1 MKILIVAATT
11 FELQPLLDF
20 IEQNRAQLQHEY
32 EIGIT
37 GIGMM
42 HTAFAM
48 EKFLQQTDADM
59 AIQVGVAGAFNT
71 NLALGDIVR
80 VQSEVLGD
88 LGVENRDE
96 YLDIFE
102 TGLVA
107 ANEFPYQD
115 GALENDFLEQ
125 IFDINLPQ
133 VKGLTVNTVSGSEAT
148 IAKRKAIYN
157 ADIETMEGAA
167 FHYACIV
174 HGIPFVQIRSISN
187 YVEPRD
193 KSKWK
198 MKEAI
203 VLLNEYLI
211 KLVGQ

>member
-20 IEQNRAQLQHEY
+20 IEQNKEQLQHEY

-80 VQSEVLGD
+80 VQSEILGD

-102 TGLVA
+102 TGLVV

-115 GALENDFLEQ
+115 GALENDFSEQ
-125 IFDINLPQ
+125 IFGINLPQ
-133 VKGLTVNTVSGSEAT
+133 AKGLTVNTVSGSEAT
-148 IAKRKAIYN
+148 IAKRRAIYN

>member
-20 IEQNRAQLQHEY
+20 IEQNRDQLQHEY

-48 EKFLQQTDADM
+48 EKFLQETDADM

-80 VQSEVLGD
+80 VHSEVLGD

-102 TGLVA
+102 TGLIA
-107 ANEFPYQD
+107 ANDFPYQD
-115 GALENDFLEQ
+115 GALGNDFSEQ

-203 VLLNEYLI
+203 AQLNEYLI
-211 KLVGQ
+211 KLVEQ